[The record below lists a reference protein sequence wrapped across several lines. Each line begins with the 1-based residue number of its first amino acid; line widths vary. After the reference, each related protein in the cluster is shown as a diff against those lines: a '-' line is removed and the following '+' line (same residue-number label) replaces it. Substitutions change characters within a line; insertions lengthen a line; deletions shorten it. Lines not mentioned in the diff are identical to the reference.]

1 MEQTLRKRGYMNKY
15 IRSFPTF
22 LVIREI
28 HFKAKM
34 RYNFTTTDNT
44 KRLTVLI
51 IGRDRATGALR
62 QRWWEHKTAQ
72 LLNLNPHLSHD
83 PAIPLLGSQN
93 KYPLEILKN
102 VHRNFIHDSPKLQ
115 AIPISTNREMDRQI
129 VLYLYNGILHSN
141 KNEKLMHKKT
151 QVKLRN
157 IMLSER
163 SMAQNMYCVVLFI
176 WGSKRGKTN
185 LW

>member
-44 KRLTVLI
+44 KRLTVLV

-115 AIPISTNREMDRQI
+115 ATPISTNREMDRQI

-141 KNEKLMHKKT
+141 KKEWKINAQKHTGETQKHYVEWKKHGT
-151 QVKLRN
+151 EYVLCGSIYMRFK
-157 IMLSER
+157 ER
-163 SMAQNMYCVVLFI
+163 KN
-176 WGSKRGKTN
+176 
-185 LW
+185 